1 MDAVTNEL
9 KKKISSNS
17 EIIDKKVLKES
28 EFDSKIELEIFV
40 SVMEDIGKKEYFTIE
55 NNVGDESDTN

>member
-17 EIIDKKVLKES
+17 EIIDKKVLKEN
-28 EFDSKIELEIFV
+28 EFDSKIELEVFV
-40 SVMEDIGKKEYFTIE
+40 SVIEDIGKKEYFTIE
-55 NNVGDESDTN
+55 NTVGDESDTN